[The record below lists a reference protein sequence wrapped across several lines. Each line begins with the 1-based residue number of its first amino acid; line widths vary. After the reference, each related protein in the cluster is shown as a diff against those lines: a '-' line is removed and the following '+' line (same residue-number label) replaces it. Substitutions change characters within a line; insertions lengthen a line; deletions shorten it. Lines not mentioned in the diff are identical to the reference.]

1 MDTNQDQSGL
11 FIHDLIAYYIF
22 DFNFDAH
29 ITVIGA
35 QNDTSTSKLY
45 LVSFQYNNLEFE
57 LWINRSEFINYSSI
71 TYKLN
76 QHDNIEKKKK
86 RES

>member
-45 LVSFQYNNLEFE
+45 LVSIQQFR
-57 LWINRSEFINYSSI
+57 I
-71 TYKLN
+71 
-76 QHDNIEKKKK
+76 
-86 RES
+86 